1 MGKVGEMYVALG
13 ADTKKLKK
21 GMKESQGLIRGTMD
35 AINNMKAELVSIGAV
50 AGPIAAIRQW
60 AGAVNDL
67 EDKTNMAGE
76 SASRLLALGEY
87 VGISTEEM
95 AGAMAKMSKATVT
108 AAQSMSTAAASG
120 GESTDV
126 FTRFG
131 IQILDNNGKLL
142 SAEQILTNVT
152 NKHRA
157 MANGVEKTAM
167 EMEIFGRSGAKLND
181 LLNLTESQMQDVYA
195 TAEKTGLVLNHTT
208 TQAFEDAEFQIN
220 KSKLAMKGLTASLG
234 AEMLPQ
240 LQKLTTFLSDA
251 SEGFASLDKNERQ
264 NIATALEIAA
274 AVSAISI
281 GWRGLVFLSA
291 PLIGA
296 VNAVTAAY
304 GRLAASAWAA
314 KAAVGGVVLTA
325 AAAAAYKGY
334 EDYQHYQSGGE
345 FEYDDTGNVT
355 RKEGTAYSTGSS
367 DDYDT
372 VSANFNTSTGEYD
385 IPVDTQAGIVDFS
398 GGDFSG
404 GGSKGADQ
412 AVKEISEINRQ
423 ITELQAKVPELTA
436 DFEKLNTAIAV
447 QAVDGGQSVILGIA
461 AERDARIQGIDDWLE
476 KVKSATAEAEQ
487 IRQRA
492 AESGDAVAMANAEA
506 MLAERVAAER
516 QAAVDAKNAKVEI
529 DRQTV
534 AELQSNATQ
543 LAEFK
548 AELDEAMRQGDM
560 ERFHAVMSEE
570 NVAFMADMAAKQ
582 ETMQAYYDWRMQ
594 AEESFSTFAI
604 RAANQLKTS
613 LGQAAAQALVYG
625 KSFTKAIKDMVKQ
638 IAAMY
643 VEWAVQKLVA
653 LALSKTIMKQET
665 AMAKAQG
672 AAMYAAYA
680 PAAIAKLIINPGA
693 GVTAALALAAAVS
706 AGLAIGT
713 LGGKG
718 KTSDDGDIGGWTHT
732 INGVTLPDTKLPS
745 GGTHTIN
752 GVTLPGLA
760 NGGIVTAPTLA
771 LIGEAGDEAVIP
783 LSKMGDMFSGGGQ
796 VNAVQNIYGDINT
809 GADSDDLFNDFSS
822 LVMSGLRG
830 A

>member
-13 ADTKKLKK
+13 ADTKNLKK
-21 GMKESQGLIRGTMD
+21 GMKESQGLIQGTMD
-35 AINNMKAELVSIGAV
+35 AINNMKTELVSIGAV

-131 IQILDNNGKLL
+131 IQILDSNGKLL

-181 LLNLTESQMQDVYA
+181 LLNLTESQMQDVYK

-208 TQAFEDAEFQIN
+208 TQAFEDAKFQIN

-251 SEGFASLDKNERQ
+251 SEGFASLDKTERQ

-281 GWRGLVFLSA
+281 GWRGLVFLSG
-291 PLIGA
+291 PLVSA
-296 VNAVTAAY
+296 VNLVTAAY
-304 GRLAASAWAA
+304 RRLAASAWAA
-314 KAAVGGVVLTA
+314 KAAVGSVVLTV

-345 FEYDDTGNVT
+345 FEYDDAGNVT
-355 RKEGTAYSTGSS
+355 RKEGTAYSSGSS
-367 DDYDT
+367 E
-372 VSANFNTSTGEYD
+372 SANFNISAGEYD
-385 IPVDTQAGIVDFS
+385 IPADTQAGIVDFS
-398 GGDFSG
+398 GGGGSGSG
-404 GGSKGADQ
+404 GGSKGAEQ
-412 AVKEISEINRQ
+412 AVKEISEINKQ
-423 ITELQAKVPELTA
+423 ITELQAKVPELTS

-492 AESGDAVAMANAEA
+492 AESGDAEALANAEA
-506 MLAERVAAER
+506 MLAERVAAET

-534 AELQSNATQ
+534 KELQSNATQ

-560 ERFHAVMSEE
+560 ERFYAAMSEE

-693 GVTAALALAAAVS
+693 GVTAALAMAAAVS

-718 KTSDDGDIGGWTHT
+718 KTSDGGDIGG
-732 INGVTLPDTKLPS
+732 
-745 GGTHTIN
+745 GTHSIN

-809 GADSDDLFNDFSS
+809 GADSDDLFSDFSS